1 MSCRHIWGKRKMREL
16 NFFVK
21 GQKLEKDKKCNFD
34 GIVKGTSGYLRCSF
48 SFSREWT
55 GKNVAAQFWCLGNEY
70 AAPVINGIC
79 NIPDDALVWNNFQL
93 NLVGKDK
100 NQKIVTNKVT
110 IRQEG

>member
-1 MSCRHIWGKRKMREL
+1 MSNHRYLMFL
-16 NFFVK
+16 VS
-21 GQKLEKDKKCNFD
+21 GQQLQKNKKSDFA

-93 NLVGKDK
+93 NLVGQDK
-100 NQKIVTNKVT
+100 NQRIVTNKVT
-110 IRQEG
+110 IKQEG